1 MRCLQSNRGFTL
13 IELMI
18 VVAILGIVAA
28 IAVPN
33 FLRYQMQ
40 SRQSEARMNLAGI
53 FVSELAYFGE
63 QSRFSS
69 TTDVGY
75 QVAGTQNRYTYRT
88 HSTDNTGADTGM
100 VTINAGVGTV
110 TPENTVIPSAS
121 SMTGF
126 TATATANLDNDATID
141 QWHVNDRKQ
150 NLASPDT
157 TDVSG

>member
-1 MRCLQSNRGFTL
+1 MRGVASNRGFTL

-33 FLRYQMQ
+33 FLRYQAQ
-40 SRQSEARMNLAGI
+40 SRQSEARMNLGGI

-69 TTDVGY
+69 TTDIGY
-75 QVAGTQNRYTYRT
+75 QIAGTSNRYTYRT
-88 HSTDNTGADTGM
+88 HSTDATGADTGM

-110 TPENTVIPSAS
+110 TPENTVIASAS
-121 SMTGF
+121 TMTGF

-157 TDVSG
+157 SDVGG